1 MFTKVSSTAF
11 ASIQTNAGM
20 LLNSFDPENPAAP
33 TDEQIIC
40 MTTGGINPS
49 CAAEYTDFG
58 EDIDNVPNNTK
69 ELKQLSSWT
78 CTMSTTAYDTTPQ
91 LIKLALG
98 AADIDSENSK
108 IVPRRE
114 LKNSDFSD
122 IWWVGDRLD
131 GGWVAIR
138 LINALSTDGFSIQTT
153 KDGKGTIPLTLTGHV
168 SINDQDTMPME
179 FYVSEGGSVSLNKH
193 TETITGTGTKT
204 LTATVKPTGKTVT
217 WTSSNTS
224 VATVS
229 VSTGTVTVTGVSAGT
244 AVITASITVNGV
256 TASDSCTVTV
266 SAGA

>member
-1 MFTKVSSTAF
+1 MGMFTKVSSTAF
-11 ASIQTNAGM
+11 AAIQTNAGM
-20 LLNSFDPENPAAP
+20 LLNSFNPENPAAP
-33 TDEQIIC
+33 TDEEIIC

-49 CAAEYTDFG
+49 CTAEYTDFG

-69 ELKQLSSWT
+69 ELKQLNSWT
-78 CTMSTTAYDTTPQ
+78 CTMSTTAYDTTPE

-98 AADIDSENSK
+98 AADIDSKNSK

-114 LKNSDFSD
+114 LKDSDFSD

-179 FYVSEGGSVSLNKH
+179 FYVSEG
-193 TETITGTGTKT
+193 
-204 LTATVKPTGKTVT
+204 
-217 WTSSNTS
+217 
-224 VATVS
+224 
-229 VSTGTVTVTGVSAGT
+229 
-244 AVITASITVNGV
+244 NG
-256 TASDSCTVTV
+256 
-266 SAGA
+266 

>member
-1 MFTKVSSTAF
+1 MGMFTKVSSTAF

-20 LLNSFDPENPAAP
+20 LLNSFNPENPVAP

-49 CAAEYTDFG
+49 CTAEYTDFG

-69 ELKQLSSWT
+69 ELKQLSNWT
-78 CTMSTTAYDTTPQ
+78 CTMSTTAYDTTPE

-98 AADIDSENSK
+98 AADINSASSK

-204 LTATVKPTGKTVT
+204 LTATVKPTGTTVT

-229 VSTGTVTVTGVSAGT
+229 SGTVTGVSAGT
-244 AVITASITVNGV
+244 AVITASVTVNGV
-256 TASDSCTVTV
+256 IASDSCTVTV

>member
-1 MFTKVSSTAF
+1 MGMFTKVSSTAF

-20 LLNSFDPENPAAP
+20 LLNSFNPENPTAP

-49 CAAEYTDFG
+49 CTAEYTDFG

-69 ELKQLSSWT
+69 ELKQLSNWT
-78 CTMSTTAYDTTPQ
+78 CTMSTTAYDTTPE

-98 AADIDSENSK
+98 AADINSASSK

-204 LTATVKPTGKTVT
+204 LTATVKPTGTTVT

-229 VSTGTVTVTGVSAGT
+229 SGTVTGVSAGT

>member
-1 MFTKVSSTAF
+1 MGMFTKVSSTAF

-20 LLNSFDPENPAAP
+20 LLNSFNPENPVAP

-69 ELKQLSSWT
+69 ELKRLNSWT
-78 CTMSTTAYDTTPQ
+78 CTLSTTAYDTTPE

-98 AADIDSENSK
+98 AADINGTNAK

-138 LINALSTDGFSIQTT
+138 LVNALSTDGFSIQTA

-168 SINDQDTMPME
+168 SIHDQDTMPME

-193 TETITGTGTKT
+193 TETITGTSTKT
-204 LTATVKPTGKTVT
+204 LTATVKPTGTTVT

-229 VSTGTVTVTGVSAGT
+229 SGTVTGVSAGT

>member
-20 LLNSFDPENPAAP
+20 LLNSFNPENPVAP

-40 MTTGGINPS
+40 MTTGGVNPS

-69 ELKQLSSWT
+69 ELKRLNSWT
-78 CTMSTTAYDTTPQ
+78 CTLSTTAYDTTPE
-91 LIKLALG
+91 LIKFALG
-98 AADIDSENSK
+98 AADINGTNTK

-138 LINALSTDGFSIQTT
+138 LINALSTDGFSIQTA

-168 SINDQDTMPME
+168 SIHDQDTMPME
-179 FYVSEGGSVSLNKH
+179 FYVSEGGSVSLDKH
-193 TETITGTGTKT
+193 TEAITGTGTKT
-204 LTATVKPTGKTVT
+204 LTATVKPTGTTVT

-229 VSTGTVTVTGVSAGT
+229 SGTVTGVSAGT

>member
-20 LLNSFDPENPAAP
+20 LLNSFNPENPTAP
-33 TDEQIIC
+33 TDGQIIC

-69 ELKQLSSWT
+69 ELKRLNSWT
-78 CTMSTTAYDTTPQ
+78 CTLSTTAYDTTPE

-98 AADIDSENSK
+98 AADINGTNTK

-138 LINALSTDGFSIQTT
+138 LVNALSTDGFSIQTT

-168 SINDQDTMPME
+168 SIHDQDTMPME
-179 FYVSEGGSVSLNKH
+179 FYVSEGGSVSLDKH

-204 LTATVKPTGKTVT
+204 LTATVKPAGATVT
-217 WTSSNTS
+217 WSSSNPS

-229 VSTGTVTVTGVSAGT
+229 SGTVTGVSAGT
-244 AVITASITVNGV
+244 AVITASVTVNGV

>member
-1 MFTKVSSTAF
+1 MGMFTKVSSTAF

-20 LLNSFDPENPAAP
+20 LLNSFNPENPTTP

-40 MTTGGINPS
+40 MTTGGVNPS

-69 ELKQLSSWT
+69 ELKRLNSWT
-78 CTMSTTAYDTTPQ
+78 CTLSTTAYDTTPE

-98 AADIDSENSK
+98 AADINGTNTK

-138 LINALSTDGFSIQTT
+138 LVNALSTDGFSIQTA

-168 SINDQDTMPME
+168 SIHDQDTMPME

-193 TETITGTGTKT
+193 TETITGTSTKT
-204 LTATVKPTGKTVT
+204 LTATVKPTGTTVT

-229 VSTGTVTVTGVSAGT
+229 SGTVTGVSAGT

-266 SAGA
+266 SARA

>member
-1 MFTKVSSTAF
+1 MGMFTKVSSTAF

-20 LLNSFDPENPAAP
+20 LLNSFNPENPAAP
-33 TDEQIIC
+33 TDGQIIC

-69 ELKQLSSWT
+69 ELKRLNSWT
-78 CTMSTTAYDTTPQ
+78 CTLSTTAYDTTPE

-98 AADIDSENSK
+98 AADITGTNTK

-138 LINALSTDGFSIQTT
+138 LVNALSTDGFSIQTT

-168 SINDQDTMPME
+168 SIHDQDTMPME

-193 TETITGTGTKT
+193 IETITGTGTKT
-204 LTATVKPTGKTVT
+204 LTATVKPTGTTVT

-229 VSTGTVTVTGVSAGT
+229 GGTVTGVSAGT
-244 AVITASITVNGV
+244 AVITASVTVNGV

>member
-1 MFTKVSSTAF
+1 MGMFTKVSSTAF

-20 LLNSFDPENPAAP
+20 LLNSFDPADPKTP

-49 CAAEYTDFG
+49 CTAEYTDFG

-69 ELKQLSSWT
+69 ELKQLSNWT
-78 CTMSTTAYDTTPQ
+78 CTMSTTAYDTTPE

-98 AADIDSENSK
+98 AADINSASSK

-168 SINDQDTMPME
+168 SIHDQDTMPME
-179 FYVSEGGSVSLNKH
+179 FYVSEGGSISLDKH
-193 TETITGTGTKT
+193 TASITGTGTT
-204 LTATVKPTGKTVT
+204 SITPTVKPTGTTVT

-229 VSTGTVTVTGVSAGT
+229 DGTVTGVSAGT
-244 AVITASITVNGV
+244 AVITASVTVNGV

>member
-1 MFTKVSSTAF
+1 MGMFTKVSSTAF

-20 LLNSFDPENPAAP
+20 LLNSFDPADPKTP

-40 MTTGGINPS
+40 MTTGGVNPS

-69 ELKQLSSWT
+69 ELKRLNSWT
-78 CTMSTTAYDTTPQ
+78 CTLSTTAYDTTPE

-98 AADIDSENSK
+98 AADINGTNTK

-138 LINALSTDGFSIQTT
+138 LVNALSTDGFSIQTA

-179 FYVSEGGSVSLNKH
+179 FYVSEGGGVLLNKH

-204 LTATVKPTGKTVT
+204 LTATVKPTGATVT
-217 WTSSNTS
+217 WASNNTS

-229 VSTGTVTVTGVSAGT
+229 SGTVTGVSAGT

>member
-1 MFTKVSSTAF
+1 MGMFTKVSSTAF

-20 LLNSFDPENPAAP
+20 LLNSFDPADPKAP

-49 CAAEYTDFG
+49 CTAEYTDFG

-69 ELKQLSSWT
+69 ELKRLNSWT
-78 CTMSTTAYDTTPQ
+78 CTLSTTAYDTTPE

-98 AADIDSENSK
+98 AADINGTNTK

-138 LINALSTDGFSIQTT
+138 LVNALSTDGFSIQTA

-193 TETITGTGTKT
+193 TETITGTSTKT
-204 LTATVKPTGKTVT
+204 LTATVKPTGTTVT
-217 WTSSNTS
+217 WSSNNTS

-229 VSTGTVTVTGVSAGT
+229 GGTVTGVSAGT
-244 AVITASITVNGV
+244 AVITASVTVNGV

>member
-20 LLNSFDPENPAAP
+20 LLNSFNPENPTTP

-40 MTTGGINPS
+40 MTTGGVNPS

-69 ELKQLSSWT
+69 ELKRLNSWT
-78 CTMSTTAYDTTPQ
+78 CTLSTTAYDTTPE

-98 AADIDSENSK
+98 AADINGTNTK

-138 LINALSTDGFSIQTT
+138 LVNALSTDGFSIQTA

-168 SINDQDTMPME
+168 SIHDQDTMPME

-204 LTATVKPTGKTVT
+204 LTATVKPTGTIVT

-229 VSTGTVTVTGVSAGT
+229 SGTVTGVSAGT
-244 AVITASITVNGV
+244 AVITASVTVNGV

>member
-1 MFTKVSSTAF
+1 MGMFTKVSSTAF

-20 LLNSFDPENPAAP
+20 LLNSFNPENPVAP

-49 CAAEYTDFG
+49 CTAEYTDFG

-69 ELKQLSSWT
+69 ELKQLSNWT
-78 CTMSTTAYDTTPQ
+78 CTMSTTAYDTTPE

-98 AADIDSENSK
+98 AADINSASSK

-138 LINALSTDGFSIQTT
+138 LINALSTDGFSIQTA

-168 SINDQDTMPME
+168 SIHDQDTMPME

-193 TETITGTGTKT
+193 TETITGTSTKT
-204 LTATVKPTGKTVT
+204 LTATVKPTGTTVT

-229 VSTGTVTVTGVSAGT
+229 SGTVTGVSAGT
-244 AVITASITVNGV
+244 AVITASVTVNGV

>member
-20 LLNSFDPENPAAP
+20 LLNSFNPENPATP
-33 TDEQIIC
+33 TDGQIIC

-69 ELKQLSSWT
+69 ELKRLNSWT
-78 CTMSTTAYDTTPQ
+78 CTLSTTAYDTTPE

-98 AADIDSENSK
+98 AADINGTNTK

-138 LINALSTDGFSIQTT
+138 LVNALSTDGFSIQTA

-168 SINDQDTMPME
+168 SIHDQDTMPME
-179 FYVSEGGSVSLNKH
+179 FYVSEGGSVSLNKN

-204 LTATVKPTGKTVT
+204 LTATVKPTGTTVT

-229 VSTGTVTVTGVSAGT
+229 SGTVTGVSAGT
-244 AVITASITVNGV
+244 AVITASVTVNGV

>member
-1 MFTKVSSTAF
+1 MGMFTKVSSTAF

-20 LLNSFDPENPAAP
+20 LLNSFDPEDPKTP

-49 CAAEYTDFG
+49 CTAEYTDFG

-69 ELKQLSSWT
+69 ELKQLSNWT
-78 CTMSTTAYDTTPQ
+78 CTMSTTAYDTTPE

-98 AADIDSENSK
+98 AADINSASSK

-114 LKNSDFSD
+114 LNNSDFSD

-168 SINDQDTMPME
+168 SIHDQDTMPME
-179 FYVSEGGSVSLNKH
+179 FYVSEGGSVSLNKQ

-204 LTATVKPTGKTVT
+204 LTATVKPTGTIVT

-229 VSTGTVTVTGVSAGT
+229 SGTVTGVSAGT
-244 AVITASITVNGV
+244 AVITASVTVNGV

>member
-1 MFTKVSSTAF
+1 MGMFTKVSSTAF

-20 LLNSFDPENPAAP
+20 LLNSFNPESPATP

-78 CTMSTTAYDTTPQ
+78 CTMSTTAYDTTPE

-98 AADIDSENSK
+98 AADINATKTK

-138 LINALSTDGFSIQTT
+138 LINALSTDGFSIQTA

-204 LTATVKPTGKTVT
+204 LTATVKPTGTTVT
-217 WTSSNTS
+217 WTSSNSS

-229 VSTGTVTVTGVSAGT
+229 SGTVTGVAAGT
-244 AVITASITVNGV
+244 AVITASVTVNGV

>member
-1 MFTKVSSTAF
+1 MGMFTKVSSTAF

-20 LLNSFDPENPAAP
+20 LLNSFNPESPATP

-69 ELKQLSSWT
+69 ELKQLNSWT
-78 CTMSTTAYDTTPQ
+78 CTMSTTAYDTTPE

-98 AADIDSENSK
+98 AADINAAKTK

-114 LKNSDFSD
+114 LKGSDFSD

-179 FYVSEGGSVSLNKH
+179 FYVSEGNNRRLK
-193 TETITGTGTKT
+193 
-204 LTATVKPTGKTVT
+204 
-217 WTSSNTS
+217 
-224 VATVS
+224 
-229 VSTGTVTVTGVSAGT
+229 
-244 AVITASITVNGV
+244 VI
-256 TASDSCTVTV
+256 
-266 SAGA
+266 

>member
-1 MFTKVSSTAF
+1 MGMFTKVSSTAF

-20 LLNSFDPENPAAP
+20 LLNSFDPENPTTP

-69 ELKQLSSWT
+69 ELKRLNSWT
-78 CTMSTTAYDTTPQ
+78 CTLSTTAYDTTPE

-98 AADIDSENSK
+98 AADINGTNTK

-138 LINALSTDGFSIQTT
+138 LVNALSTDGFSIQTA

-168 SINDQDTMPME
+168 SIHDQDTMPME

-193 TETITGTGTKT
+193 TETITGTSTKT
-204 LTATVKPTGKTVT
+204 LTATVKPTGTTVT

-229 VSTGTVTVTGVSAGT
+229 SGTVTGVSAGT
-244 AVITASITVNGV
+244 AVITASVTVNGV

>member
-20 LLNSFDPENPAAP
+20 LLNSFDPADPKTP

-49 CAAEYTDFG
+49 CTAEYTDFG

-69 ELKQLSSWT
+69 ELKQLSNWT
-78 CTMSTTAYDTTPQ
+78 CTMSTTAYDTTPE

-98 AADIDSENSK
+98 AADINGTNTK

-138 LINALSTDGFSIQTT
+138 LVNALSTDGFSLTTT
-153 KDGKGTIPLTLTGHV
+153 KNGKGQIALNIMGHV
-168 SINDQDTMPME
+168 SIEAQDVVPME
-179 FYVSEGGSVSLNKH
+179 FY
-193 TETITGTGTKT
+193 
-204 LTATVKPTGKTVT
+204 
-217 WTSSNTS
+217 
-224 VATVS
+224 
-229 VSTGTVTVTGVSAGT
+229 
-244 AVITASITVNGV
+244 SIDPYKELPPEEVH
-256 TASDSCTVTV
+256 
-266 SAGA
+266 

>member
-1 MFTKVSSTAF
+1 MGMFTKVSSTAF

-20 LLNSFDPENPAAP
+20 LLNSFNPENPTTP

-40 MTTGGINPS
+40 MTTGGVNPS

-69 ELKQLSSWT
+69 ELKRLNSWT
-78 CTMSTTAYDTTPQ
+78 CTLSTTAYDTTPE

-98 AADIDSENSK
+98 AADINGTNTK

-138 LINALSTDGFSIQTT
+138 LVNALSTDGFSIQTA

-168 SINDQDTMPME
+168 SIHDQDTMPME

-193 TETITGTGTKT
+193 TETITGTSTKT
-204 LTATVKPTGKTVT
+204 LTATVKPTGTTVT

-229 VSTGTVTVTGVSAGT
+229 SGTVTGVSAGT

>member
-20 LLNSFDPENPAAP
+20 LLNSFNPENPAVP

-69 ELKQLSSWT
+69 ELKQLSNWT
-78 CTMSTTAYDTTPQ
+78 CTMSTTAYDTTPE

-98 AADIDSENSK
+98 AADINSASSK

-179 FYVSEGGSVSLNKH
+179 FYVSEG
-193 TETITGTGTKT
+193 
-204 LTATVKPTGKTVT
+204 
-217 WTSSNTS
+217 
-224 VATVS
+224 
-229 VSTGTVTVTGVSAGT
+229 
-244 AVITASITVNGV
+244 NG
-256 TASDSCTVTV
+256 
-266 SAGA
+266 